1 MITAGIGDYR
11 SRPVRAVGDAYAGLV
26 VEPEYH
32 QLLGEPIEFY
42 LDDTRSE
49 TVHVFKG
56 GVQYEG
62 FDLAFGKPTSVGQS
76 FQVGS
81 VTATAVPL
89 VTPTSTRTATIR
101 TQLTPTQSPTP
112 SPTPALKVGLGV
124 SITTEP
130 SGRESEGQQSAS
142 AASTPTE
149 EISTATAKE
158 LAEAI

>member
-1 MITAGIGDYR
+1 MDGDVPEGAMITAGIGDYR

-26 VEPEYH
+26 VEPEDH

-42 LDDTRSE
+42 LDDTR
-49 TVHVFKG
+49 
-56 GVQYEG
+56 
-62 FDLAFGKPTSVGQS
+62 
-76 FQVGS
+76 
-81 VTATAVPL
+81 
-89 VTPTSTRTATIR
+89 RTKS
-101 TQLTPTQSPTP
+101 TPTQSPTP

-149 EISTATAKE
+149 EISTPTAKE